1 MIFLLDAGNTRI
13 KWALRDGDQ
22 WRDRG
27 ALALAEVRELRHVAA
42 QWPGVARALLANVA
56 GSALGAAITEALSLW
71 QGRCHWFQSAPA
83 CAGLRNDYEDY
94 RTLGCDRWAAMI
106 GAWHRVGGACLV
118 VNAGTAMT
126 GDLIFPEGAGA
137 VFRGGIILPGYDLMR
152 QSLYRNAAQLPLAEG
167 HWQAQP
173 RNTHDAI
180 VSGCL
185 QAMAGAVERLHRQLP
200 PEAPCVLSGGTA
212 DLLAPLLEMPVL
224 RLDNL
229 VLEGLARVA
238 EQDAP

>member
-1 MIFLLDAGNTRI
+1 MKPVWIVD
-13 KWALRDGDQ
+13 D
-22 WRDRG
+22 DRSIRWVLEK
-27 ALALAEVRELRHVAA
+27 ALAREQIPFKSFA
-42 QWPGVARALLANVA
+42 
-56 GSALGAAITEALSLW
+56 SATEALSCLDE
-71 QGRCHWFQSAPA
+71 
-83 CAGLRNDYEDY
+83 AGEVPQVLLSDIR
-94 RTLGCDRWAAMI
+94 
-106 GAWHRVGGACLV
+106 
-118 VNAGTAMT
+118 MT